1 MTKTL
6 FLIDTYRLQ
15 NCHALMLAFNLWNE
29 TLHRS
34 TPLKDGKILDLVKQ
48 IKASTISILDTC
60 QSRPGYVPWM
70 TVKRGQK
77 RRIAEVEKGGQ
88 MCHKRIRYRN

>member
-6 FLIDTYRLQ
+6 FLIDIYRLK

-29 TLHRS
+29 TLRG
-34 TPLKDGKILDLVKQ
+34 TPLKDGKMLDLVKK
-48 IKASTISILDTC
+48 IKASTIFILDTC
-60 QSRPGYVPWM
+60 QNQPGYVPWM

-77 RRIAEVEKGGQ
+77 HGIDEVEKGGL
-88 MCHKRIRYRN
+88 MCHKTIRCQN

>member
-6 FLIDTYRLQ
+6 FLIDTYRLK

-29 TLHRS
+29 TLHRG

-60 QSRPGYVPWM
+60 QSRPEYAPWM
-70 TVKRGQK
+70 TVKRGLK
-77 RRIAEVEKGGQ
+77 RGMDEVEKGGQ
-88 MCHKRIRYRN
+88 MCHKRIRC